1 MGRRCERN
9 PDRYFNPRL
18 REGGD
23 KSSFSHDIRRET
35 FQSTPPR
42 GRRRTGHPFP
52 SRTGDFNP
60 RLREGGD
67 QCDILIN
74 RLSCE
79 LFQSTPPRG
88 RRRIS
93 VPCSS
98 QILFISIHAS
108 AREATAQA
116 HWFDAAKEFQST
128 PPRGRRPVYSD
139 APHQCP
145 EFQSTPPRGRRPIAA
160 LILFVYSDFNPR
172 LREGGDPRRPGFS
185 LTGSRFQSTPPR
197 GRRPEIAN
205 HFIDIPLHFNPR
217 LREGG
222 DHIQLPHSFR
232 TLDFNPRLRE
242 GGDRERET
250 ELLMECY
257 FNPRLREGGD
267 KE

>member
-128 PPRGRRPVYSD
+128 PPRGRR
-139 APHQCP
+139 
-145 EFQSTPPRGRRPIAA
+145 RRR
-160 LILFVYSDFNPR
+160 LIGLT
-172 LREGGDPRRPGFS
+172 LRK
-185 LTGSRFQSTPPR
+185 
-197 GRRPEIAN
+197 N
-205 HFIDIPLHFNPR
+205 
-217 LREGG
+217 
-222 DHIQLPHSFR
+222 
-232 TLDFNPRLRE
+232 FNPRLRE
-242 GGDRERET
+242 GGDRFIQMLRINVRN
-250 ELLMECY
+250 

-267 KE
+267 QSPH

>member
-1 MGRRCERN
+1 MAQSAGSSRAAN
-9 PDRYFNPRL
+9 FNPRL

-108 AREATAQA
+108 AREATLHSSQYLL
-116 HWFDAAKEFQST
+116 HSQ
-128 PPRGRRPVYSD
+128 
-139 APHQCP
+139 
-145 EFQSTPPRGRRPIAA
+145 
-160 LILFVYSDFNPR
+160 
-172 LREGGDPRRPGFS
+172 
-185 LTGSRFQSTPPR
+185 
-197 GRRPEIAN
+197 
-205 HFIDIPLHFNPR
+205 HFNPR

-222 DHIQLPHSFR
+222 DRI
-232 TLDFNPRLRE
+232 D
-242 GGDRERET
+242 
-250 ELLMECY
+250 Y
-257 FNPRLREGGD
+257 
-267 KE
+267 